1 MIIHGGEPPF
11 IENPEPSLGEVLLKL
26 DEIAYSVEQSVHSF
40 NDGTKQ
46 AIILFSQNLAG
57 FIADVVTPIDAHV
70 NKVGAAHGETKATVG
85 LSKKDNYRTATLA
98 EQVGSVP
105 VKAYVTPQG
114 AWQAFA
120 NRNANN
126 PFVKDDYQQN
136 DVLQLASYYYVN
148 EFPVLVPTVVQPVR
162 YFQGGQPV
170 GMVINEDRIVY
181 SPISRAGVYQTEVGF
196 ISAPTNS
203 RRSSRLAEII
213 NLETR
218 FESLGWN
225 NIGAVT
231 PDGRVTLF
239 KPLADKKIFLYG
251 SELNIGGGPKGFLLF
266 SNYVG
271 SVYTGVAIRPRV
283 DNDTAFS
290 IEHRFFKVDAF
301 ETNPTLRDSVTDAYP
316 ALFTMMTGSPFQSP
330 LQFGQTNDIRNFIN
344 TLPGQTI
351 KIGAENGVAKV
362 TVAAMWASEDYEIYL
377 NVSVP
382 VVVENGSG
390 NKKYL
395 LLNFMVSIIPG
406 TMVAGGSATVTILG
420 TRIKDSLN
428 NAMLPVAGSK
438 YLRVTDTWDF
448 NCPSNLPGVVLSS
461 GDVLRSITTRNGIRI
476 KRYPSGFAG
485 LQAWLQA
492 DRPRVDARNARTEM
506 YAPARHSPFGVVPER
521 IIPITN
527 LNGVTRYLIY
537 GLDNERGYYR
547 WEELSW
553 SSESV
558 IGSVTGALFGI
569 KSPTVSV
576 PYPSLD
582 RFPRGLAIYANKS
595 AGGFGFNP
603 LVFTTENGYKAQS
616 SFQYSEGV
624 VTPGSTVTLANV
636 TLIQLQALSSKV
648 MTNAKAFNPAIPVGA
663 RAAQIQVYA
672 LEQSKA
678 VVVITDGVSYAEG
691 AVVPYTVTNGVFQL
705 TFVGNTGIS
714 LYRLTPASNSLIG
727 RNRVSKSG
735 DGPWSTPSD
744 LLASRIDVNTY
755 NVVVTRPFGELYGDL
770 SFNISSF
777 SSNTPIMTPGA
788 VNPARL
794 FNGVSTIDA
803 VDALYPPI
811 LLPNKGVYQAT
822 PGGEGVSSPMNEVG
836 GNTTVDP
843 YNINEAGWVFLP
855 SGSRVVLLGRTHILK
870 RDYPIKVNP
879 NGVSYCYLQRNGAA
893 LVAFS
898 SDLKREVTNGEVL
911 IGTST
916 NGILTVNESYVVMD
930 RHVLS
935 ASRHGSSIPVF
946 DDNGGLGVNRFFT
959 QRDVG

>member
-11 IENPEPSLGEVLLKL
+11 IETPEPRFGEVLLKL
-26 DEIAYSVEQSVHSF
+26 DEITYNVEQSVHSF

-57 FIADVVTPIDAHV
+57 FISDVVGPIDAHI

-98 EQVGSVP
+98 EQVDLLP
-105 VKAYVTPQG
+105 VQAYVTPQG

-136 DVLQLASYYYVN
+136 DVLQLASYYYTN
-148 EFPVLVPTVVQPVR
+148 EFPVVTPTVVQPVR
-162 YFQGGQPV
+162 YFQGGQLV
-170 GMVINEDRIVY
+170 GMILNDDRIVY

-218 FESLGWN
+218 FESAGWN
-225 NIGAVT
+225 NVGAVT

-239 KPLADKKIFLYG
+239 KPLADKKIFLYP
-251 SELNIGGGPKGFLLF
+251 SELNIGGGPKSFLLF

-271 SVYTGVAIRPRV
+271 SVYTGVAVRPRV
-283 DNDTAFS
+283 DSDTAFAL
-290 IEHRFFKVDAF
+290 EHRFFKVDAF
-301 ETNPTLRDSVTDAYP
+301 ETNPTLRDSVTTAYP
-316 ALFTMMTGSPFQSP
+316 ALFTLMSGAPFQSP
-330 LQFGQTNDIRNFIN
+330 LQSGQVHDIRNFVN
-344 TLPGQTI
+344 VQAGQTI
-351 KIGAENGVAKV
+351 KIGAENGAAKIAVAL
-362 TVAAMWASEDYEIYL
+362 MWASEDYEIYM

-382 VVVENGSG
+382 LVVENANG

-406 TMVAGGSATVTILG
+406 NMVAGGSATVTVLG
-420 TRIKDSLN
+420 SRIKDTLT
-428 NAMLPVAGSK
+428 AGMLPPTNAQ
-438 YLRVTDTWDF
+438 YTRLTDTWDF
-448 NCPSNLPGVVLSS
+448 NCPYNLPGVVLAS
-461 GDVLRSITTRNGIRI
+461 GDVLRSISTRNGVRI
-476 KRYPSGFAG
+476 KRYPSGFTG

-492 DRPRVDARNARTEM
+492 NRPRVDARNARTEM

-553 SSESV
+553 SSESI
-558 IGSVTGALFGI
+558 IGSVTGAQFGV
-569 KSPTVSV
+569 KSPTLST
-576 PYPSLD
+576 PYPGLD
-582 RFPRGLAIYANKS
+582 RVPRGLAVYANKS
-595 AGGFGFNP
+595 AGGFGFNS
-603 LVFTTENGYKAQS
+603 LVFTTENGYKAQAA
-616 SFQYSEGV
+616 FQYAAGTI
-624 VTPGSTVTLANV
+624 TPSATVTLSN
-636 TLIQLQALSSKV
+636 TSLIQLQALSSRV
-648 MTNAKAFNPAIPVGA
+648 MTNAKAFNPAIPDSA
-663 RAAQIQVYA
+663 RSAQIQVYG

-678 VVVITDGVSYAEG
+678 VVVISDGYSYAEG
-691 AVVPYTVTNGVFQL
+691 GVVPYTVTNGVLQL
-705 TFVGNTGIS
+705 TFTGNSGIS
-714 LYRLTPASNSLIG
+714 LYRLTPASNALVG

-744 LLASRIDVNTY
+744 LLACRIDVNTY
-755 NVVVTRPFGELYGDL
+755 NVVITRPFGELYGDL
-770 SFNISSF
+770 SFTISLF
-777 SSNTPIMTPGA
+777 SSNIPIMTPGV

-803 VDALYPPI
+803 TDALYPPI
-811 LLPNKGVYQAT
+811 LLPNKGVYQVV
-822 PGGEGVSSPMNEVG
+822 PGGEGNTTPMNEAG

-855 SGSRVVLLGRTHILK
+855 AGSRVVLLGRTHILK

-879 NGVSYCYLQRNGAA
+879 AGVSYCYLQRNGAD

-898 SDLKREVTNGEVL
+898 SAVKREVNNGEVL

-916 NGILTVNESYVVMD
+916 NGILVVNESYIVMD
-930 RHVLS
+930 KHVLS
-935 ASRHGSSIPVF
+935 ANRHGSSIPVF
-946 DDNGGLGVNRFFT
+946 DDDGGLGVNRFFT